1 MASSRKTAALRT
13 APLSFMFRRS
23 LLTWLAVAFTAQA
36 PALELAAPVPAAAA
50 STEET
55 ISPHPHLAWE
65 PVAKA
70 EAYRVQVARSDEF
83 AAPLLDD
90 TVHAVIRWF
99 VVAKP
104 LAAGAYRWRVRAE
117 LDDGTAGPWSAAR
130 PLAVIEPARTFDVTP
145 ATPLDELRRIARE
158 AAAGPSARIRL
169 AKGSYRW
176 DPGYQQAVFAW
187 KGARNLIVEGNGAT
201 ITLAD
206 PSSQLFHLDACH
218 TVVIRDLQT
227 SHEPT
232 PYSALEV
239 VAVDPGGEWFEG
251 RVLAGF
257 SEERYPRE
265 VNQFFVYAVAPDDF
279 MKKHPDR
286 PGHTYLAWDKTRRIA
301 PGVFRFHT
309 REVAERGAMKQLRP
323 GDKALACYRR
333 WALNLMS
340 GCRDVGWSGVVG
352 GISEGALFMGG
363 DNADIKF
370 LGLVHKS
377 AGTYFPSAPGWVT
390 GNDRRGPWIQGCE
403 WEGMTDDGPNLTGN
417 SYLIDRVAD
426 PLRFE
431 VSTGPGYQTSAWQE
445 GDEIVF
451 WNPLDGRPLAET
463 RVASATRDGN
473 RITFTVAGPVAG
485 VSPGRDLRLHT
496 HVYNLSTQNRQ
507 MVIRDNRLVGGRRF
521 GFNVKSVDA
530 LIDRNR
536 FQGIASCAIY
546 LENEPSGWEGLVS
559 RHVVIQENFLSGCG
573 YDAHSRHLQ
582 RANIHVN
589 SWHPGTGL
597 DETDWTGNRGIVI
610 RRNTIEDWSGIGIG
624 VDNTD
629 GVVIRDNT
637 LRRPGPLAAEPV
649 RIFART
655 SRVSR

>member
-1 MASSRKTAALRT
+1 MRQLCHILFTALLLVPLAALDAADAPPNTAAQVVIPML
-13 APLSFMFRRS
+13 AP
-23 LLTWLAVAFTAQA
+23 AVAGF
-36 PALELAAPVPAAAA
+36 
-50 STEET
+50 SEET
-55 ISPHPHLAWE
+55 ISPHPHVTWAS
-65 PVAKA
+65 VQSAD
-70 EAYRVQVARSDEF
+70 AYRIQLARSDDF
-83 AAPLLDD
+83 TNPLLDD
-90 TVHAVIRWF
+90 TVHSVIHWF

-104 LAAGAYRWRVRAE
+104 LASGAYRWRVRAE
-117 LDDGTAGPWSAAR
+117 RDDGTAGPWSDAQ
-130 PLAVIEPARTFDVTP
+130 PLTVIEAARTFDVTP

-176 DPGYQQAVFAW
+176 DPGFQQAVFAW

-206 PSSQLFHLDACH
+206 PSSQLFHLDVCH
-218 TVVIRDLQT
+218 TVVIRDLQV

-239 VAVDPGGEWFEG
+239 VAVDPAGEWFEG

-265 VNQFFVYAVAPDDF
+265 VNQFFVYAVAPGDF

-340 GCRDVGWSGVVG
+340 GCRDVAWSGVVG
-352 GISEGALFMGG
+352 GISEGSLFMGG

-370 LGLVHKS
+370 LGLINKS
-377 AGTYFPSAPGWVT
+377 PATYFPSAPGWVT
-390 GNDRRGPWIQGCE
+390 GNDRRGPWIQDCE

-417 SYLIDRVAD
+417 SYLIDRAID
-426 PLRFE
+426 GSQFE
-431 VSTGPGYQTSAWQE
+431 VSTGPGYQTSSWQA
-445 GDEIVF
+445 GDELLF
-451 WNPLDGRPLAET
+451 WNPADGRPLTES
-463 RVASATRDGN
+463 RVKTASRDGN
-473 RITFTVAGPVAG
+473 RISFSVVGPVEG
-485 VSPGRDLRLHT
+485 LSPGRDLRLHT

-507 MVIRDNRLVGGRRF
+507 LVIRSNRMVGGRRF
-521 GFNVKSVDA
+521 GFNVKSISA

-536 FQGIASCAIY
+536 FQDIASCAVY
-546 LENEPSGWEGLVS
+546 LENEPTCWEGIVN
-559 RHVVIQENFLSGCG
+559 RHVVIQDNFLTGCG
-573 YDAHSRHLQ
+573 YDAHSRALG

-589 SWHPGTGL
+589 TWHPGRGL
-597 DETDWTGNRGIVI
+597 DETDWIGNEGILI
-610 RRNTIEDWSGIGIG
+610 RRNTIENWSGIAIG
-624 VDNTD
+624 VDNAEEVT
-629 GVVIRDNT
+629 IRENT
-637 LRRPGPLAAEPV
+637 FHSPGPLGAEPV
-649 RIFART
+649 RVSERT
-655 SRVSR
+655 TRVVR